1 MSKLIIGLDIAKED
15 FKACIQSEE
24 PNREIKIKGS
34 RTFKNTSAGYS
45 ELLEWTHKRIKPYY
59 DSILFVM
66 EATGVYYEDLAY
78 YLFDNDHQVSVLLPN
93 KVKHFTKSL
102 NIVTK
107 TDKIDARIIAQIGI
121 ERKLKRWEPMCP
133 EYKDLKALNRKRLSL
148 DKEKKRAKNQ
158 LHAMNHA
165 HKTSESVIDITKK
178 QIEFYQHQIQVL
190 EDQIESVVK
199 SNPELDER
207 INKVAT
213 LKGVGRTSI
222 ITILCE
228 TNGFSMV
235 RNIRQLVS
243 YAGLDIVF
251 NESGKFKGKTRI
263 SKRGNN
269 RIRECLYMPALSAKQ
284 HNAKIKDLND
294 RIVAKNP
301 KIKQKGTVAC
311 MRKLLVLVYTLW
323 NKNEEYDPSY
333 EAA

>member
-15 FKACIQSEE
+15 FKACIQSQL
-24 PNREIKIKGS
+24 PNGEIKIKGS
-34 RTFKNTSAGYS
+34 RTFKNTSTGYT
-45 ELLEWTHKRIKPYY
+45 ELLEWTEKRIKPYH

-78 YLFDNDHQVSVLLPN
+78 YLFDKNHKVSVLLPN

-102 NIVTK
+102 NIVSK

-121 ERKLKRWEPMCP
+121 ERKLKYWEPMCP
-133 EYKDLKALNRKRLSL
+133 QYKELKSLNRKRLSL

-165 HKTSESVIDITKK
+165 HKTSESVIEVTKK
-178 QIEFYQHQIQVL
+178 QIEFYLHQIQVL
-190 EDQIESVVK
+190 EEQIEGVIM
-199 SNPELDER
+199 SNPELDEK

-213 LKGVGRTSI
+213 LKGVGRSTI

-228 TNGFSMV
+228 TNGFGMV

-251 NESGKFKGKTRI
+251 NDSGQFKGKTRI
-263 SKRGNN
+263 SKRGNS

-284 HNAKIKDLND
+284 HNAKIKNLND
-294 RIVAKNP
+294 RVVAKNP

-323 NKNEEYDPSY
+323 NKNEAYDSTY

>member
-1 MSKLIIGLDIAKED
+1 MSKLIIGLDIAKDE
-15 FKACIQSEE
+15 FTACIQSKQ
-24 PNREIKIKGS
+24 PNGEIKIKGS
-34 RTFKNTSAGYS
+34 RSFKNTSIGYT
-45 ELLEWTHKRIKPYY
+45 ELLEWTEKRIKPFH

-78 YLFDNDHQVSVLLPN
+78 FLFEHNHKVSVLLPN

-102 NIVTK
+102 NIVSK
-107 TDKIDARIIAQIGI
+107 TDKIDARIIAQIGV
-121 ERKLKRWEPMCP
+121 ERKLKCWEPMCP
-133 EYKDLKALNRKRLSL
+133 QYKELKALNRKRLSL
-148 DKEKKRAKNQ
+148 DKEKKRAMNQ

-165 HKTSESVIDITKK
+165 HKTSKSVIEVTEK
-178 QIEFYQHQIQVL
+178 QIGFYLHQIQIL
-190 EDQIESVVK
+190 EDQIEAVVK
-199 SNPELDER
+199 SNPELDEK

-213 LKGVGRTSI
+213 LKGVGRATI

-228 TNGFSMV
+228 TNGFGMV

-251 NESGKFKGKTRI
+251 NDSGKFKGKTRI
-263 SKRGNN
+263 SKRGNA

-284 HNAKIKDLND
+284 HNAKIKKLND
-294 RIVAKNP
+294 RVVAKNP
-301 KIKQKGTVAC
+301 KIKQKGTVAS

-323 NKNEEYDPSY
+323 NKNEVYDPKY